1 MRICTPTISKIP
13 GIRNQCVWKLGN
25 RLKYFVSLLFRLCA
39 KTQEYIMAYFKS
51 EEFLDHY
58 QTTSEPLVK
67 DLQTAL
73 DDDTF
78 SKYLMECDLF

>member
-1 MRICTPTISKIP
+1 
-13 GIRNQCVWKLGN
+13 
-25 RLKYFVSLLFRLCA
+25 
-39 KTQEYIMAYFKS
+39 MAYFKS

>member
-1 MRICTPTISKIP
+1 MVK
-13 GIRNQCVWKLGN
+13 NFNLK
-25 RLKYFVSLLFRLCA
+25 LKYILFLFLFRLCP
-39 KTQEYIMAYFKS
+39 KIQEYVTAYFKS
-51 EEFLDHY
+51 PEFLNHY

-78 SKYLMECDLF
+78 SKCLVTLLFIHIGDLQREVVLK